1 MRKLSF
7 VCTQEIYN
15 TLSGLAYR
23 IADNAYMIE
32 RFGRED
38 ASIELGQNHKTIISL
53 FDKLDALHVPF
64 WVQNAVMSWAEDWR
78 RYKTGYVY
86 QAFEKYQALP
96 DDFMIDLSAVC
107 NF

>member
-1 MRKLSF
+1 MLRF
-7 VCTQEIYN
+7 ECTQEIYN
-15 TLSGLAYR
+15 ALQGLAYR
-23 IADNAYMIE
+23 IADNQYMIE
-32 RFGRED
+32 RYGRENC
-38 ASIELGQNHKTIISL
+38 SIELGQNHKTIISL
-53 FDKLDALHVPF
+53 FNDLDRLAVPY
-64 WVQNAVMSWAEDWR
+64 WVQNAVMCWAEDWR